1 MASPRLASNNHE
13 SNKMKGE
20 SSPANNK
27 TSVVSGLSIIS
38 QLSFVKN
45 SFSSPNAPADG
56 TKANSQKSF
65 EQVTLMQEENATPS
79 TKLRRTHTHQASKT
93 ELRLKK

>member
-1 MASPRLASNNHE
+1 MASPRLANNNNE

-38 QLSFVKN
+38 
-45 SFSSPNAPADG
+45 
-56 TKANSQKSF
+56 
-65 EQVTLMQEENATPS
+65 
-79 TKLRRTHTHQASKT
+79 
-93 ELRLKK
+93 